1 MTITPPRTR
10 EELAR
15 AQLGER
21 LRLATYRMAHLTTD
35 QGSHWVGNQLVPC
48 DCSTSYPPR
57 LFLDTA
63 REYAIRNAY
72 ARAHKREQRRIW
84 RNRIIASLVFIG
96 AYAFP
101 IAAYLWI
108 A

>member
-48 DCSTSYPPR
+48 DCAPAPLR
-57 LFLDTA
+57 LDTT
-63 REYAIRNAY
+63 RESRIRNAY
-72 ARAHKREQRRIW
+72 TQADRRKRRRIW
-84 RNRIIASLVFIG
+84 RNRIAAGLVVVG